1 MTLIDAIRG
10 IRMEPYDYPLDEA
23 RIAKFP
29 VEPRDSSKLL
39 LYQGGALSHT
49 RFDQLP
55 QHLPA
60 ETLLVYNNTK
70 VIHARLFFRKETG
83 ALIELF
89 CLEPLAPA
97 DYAMAFQAT
106 DHCDWMCFVGNL
118 KRWKQ
123 GILQQTLTVKG
134 QTVTLTA
141 ERAEAIDN
149 AHRVHFSWSL
159 TSFQD
164 NAKPNDQPGTSQTAQ
179 SAKSA
184 KSSSSAKSA
193 KTPIVIRFGDI
204 LEAAGHIPIPPYL
217 NREAVSS
224 DETNYQTVY
233 SRIDGSVAAPT
244 AGLHFTPAVLEALDN
259 KTVHRREVTL
269 HVGAGTFKPVQS
281 DQLSQHSMHAEFI
294 TVERSLI
301 EDILTYEGRITAVG
315 TTSVRTLESL
325 YWFGHQ
331 LLSPSVNRTKHTGN
345 RQADHQPD
353 EWVLDQWYAYTD
365 NHSDNAGPTLTQS
378 LNALL
383 TYMDQMGMQ
392 RFSATTRLL
401 IAPGYTFKVVNTLIT
416 NFHQPKS
423 TLLLLVSA
431 FLGGDRWKTLYDY
444 ALQNDFRFLSYGD
457 SSLLIP

>member
-1 MTLIDAIRG
+1 MKLIDSIRG
-10 IRMEPYDYPLDEA
+10 IRMEPYDYPLDES

-29 VEPRDSSKLL
+29 VEPRDASQLL
-39 LYQGGALSHT
+39 LYKGGELAHT

-60 ETLLVYNNTK
+60 DTLLVYNNTR
-70 VIHARLFFRKETG
+70 VIHARLLFRKETG

-89 CLEPLAPA
+89 CLEPLTPS

-106 DHCDWMCFVGNL
+106 EQCEWMCFIGNL

-123 GILQQTLTVKG
+123 GILQHNLTIKG
-134 QTVTLTA
+134 QPVMLTA

-149 AHRVHFSWSL
+149 AHRVRFSWS
-159 TSFQD
+159 
-164 NAKPNDQPGTSQTAQ
+164 AP
-179 SAKSA
+179 
-184 KSSSSAKSA
+184 
-193 KTPIVIRFGDI
+193 VRFGDI
-204 LEAAGHIPIPPYL
+204 LEAAGQMPIPPYL

-233 SRIDGSVAAPT
+233 SKIDGSVAAPT

-259 KTVHRREVTL
+259 NGVRRREVTL

-301 EDILTYEGRITAVG
+301 EDLLTHEGRITAVG

-325 YWFGHQ
+325 YWFGRQ
-331 LLSPSVNRTKHTGN
+331 LLNNPTSKGNTKQSSNSRPDSQQPNH
-345 RQADHQPD
+345 QSDHQPD
-353 EWVLDQWYAYTD
+353 EWVLDQWYAYAEAP
-365 NHSDNAGPTLTQS
+365 NATPTLPQS

-383 TYMDQMGMQ
+383 AYMDSAGLQ

-401 IAPGYTFKVVNTLIT
+401 IAPGYTFRVVNTLIT

-444 ALQNDFRFLSYGD
+444 ALQHNFRFLSYGD
-457 SSLLIP
+457 SSLLMP

>member
-1 MTLIDAIRG
+1 MTLIDSIRG
-10 IRMEPYDYPLDEA
+10 IRMEPYDYPLDES

-29 VEPRDSSKLL
+29 VEPRDASQLL
-39 LYQGGALSHT
+39 LYKGGELAHT

-60 ETLLVYNNTK
+60 DTLLVYNNTR
-70 VIHARLFFRKETG
+70 VIHARLLFRKETG

-89 CLEPLAPA
+89 CLEPLTPS

-106 DHCDWMCFVGNL
+106 EQCEWMCFIGNL

-123 GILQQTLTVKG
+123 GILQHNLTIKG
-134 QTVTLTA
+134 QPVTLTA

-149 AHRVHFSWSL
+149 AHRVRFSWS
-159 TSFQD
+159 
-164 NAKPNDQPGTSQTAQ
+164 AP
-179 SAKSA
+179 
-184 KSSSSAKSA
+184 
-193 KTPIVIRFGDI
+193 VRFGDI
-204 LEAAGHIPIPPYL
+204 LEAAGQMPIPPYL

-233 SRIDGSVAAPT
+233 SKIDGSVAAPT

-259 KTVHRREVTL
+259 KGVCRREVTL

-301 EDILTYEGRITAVG
+301 EDLLTHEGRITAVG

-331 LLSPSVNRTKHTGN
+331 LLNNPTSKGNTKQSSNSRPDSQQPNH
-345 RQADHQPD
+345 QSDHQPD
-353 EWVLDQWYAYTD
+353 EWVLDQWYAYAEAP
-365 NHSDNAGPTLTQS
+365 NATPTLPQS

-383 TYMDQMGMQ
+383 AYMDSAGLQ

-401 IAPGYTFKVVNTLIT
+401 IAPGYTFRVVNTLIT

-444 ALQNDFRFLSYGD
+444 ALQHNFRFLSYGD
-457 SSLLIP
+457 SSLLMP